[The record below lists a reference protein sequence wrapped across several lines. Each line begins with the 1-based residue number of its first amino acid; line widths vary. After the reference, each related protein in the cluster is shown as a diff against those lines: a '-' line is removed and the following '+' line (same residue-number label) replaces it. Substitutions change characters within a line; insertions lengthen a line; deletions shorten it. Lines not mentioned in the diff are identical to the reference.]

1 LKVLRT
7 EQIWIKGDE
16 KLQKLCHISKNLYNE
31 ANYIVRQEFFKTGKR
46 IGYNKLNKL
55 LKKSENYRALPA
67 QTAQQILRAL
77 DRNWKSFFNAMKEWR
92 EHPEKFN
99 ERPRPPKY
107 KKKDGVFMLILT
119 NQQVKVKEGELI
131 FPKVVGLKLKTR
143 IKEGIREVRIIP
155 KGVGYV
161 VEIVYGKE
169 ENTIERDKSRVAG
182 IDLGLRNLVTIAN
195 NIGEAPIV
203 VKGGVVKSINQ
214 FFNKEKARLQRIYAK
229 QGIKTSKR
237 LKRLSVKRE
246 RKLKDFLHKVS
257 KFVAEWCASHDIGR
271 LVIGYNKEWKQ
282 EVNLGKRNNQNFVQ
296 IPFWTLIQQIKYKV
310 EERGTE
316 VILVEEDYTSK
327 CSFLDKE
334 PIEHRDEHAGRRIR
348 GLFKTERGTIINADV
363 NAAYNIIRKAIP
375 KAFEADGIEG
385 VGLHPVRWTKDGIA
399 QSILGRKAQNA
410 QPFSHSASEEDKE
423 VEEFFES
430 VLKMFGHVA

>member
-16 KLQKLCHISKNLYNE
+16 NIQKLCHISKNLYNE
-31 ANYIVRQEFFKTGKR
+31 ANYVVRQELFKTGKR
-46 IGYNKLNKL
+46 IGYNKLDKQ
-55 LKKSENYRALPA
+55 LKKSENYRTLPA

-77 DRNWKSFFNAMKEWR
+77 ERNWKSFFNAMDEWR

-107 KKKDGVFMLILT
+107 KKKDGVFMLIFT

-143 IKEGIREVRIIP
+143 IKERIKQVRIIP

-161 VEIVYGKE
+161 VEIVYEKE
-169 ENTIERDKSRVAG
+169 IDTIERDKSRVAG
-182 IDLGLRNLVTIAN
+182 IDLGVRNLVTIAN
-195 NIGEAPIV
+195 NIGEEPIV

-229 QGIKTSKR
+229 QGIKKSKR
-237 LKRLSVKRE
+237 MKRLSAKRE
-246 RKLKDFLHKVS
+246 RKLKDFFHKVS
-257 KFVAEWCASHDIGR
+257 KFVAEWCAKRNIGR

-282 EVNLGKRNNQNFVQ
+282 EANLGKKNNQNFVQ
-296 IPFWTLIQQIKYKV
+296 IPFLMLIQQIKYKA
-310 EERGTE
+310 EERGIE
-316 VILVEEDYTSK
+316 VLLVEEDHTSK
-327 CSFLDKE
+327 CSFLDNE
-334 PIEHRDEHAGRRIR
+334 PVEHRDEYAGRRMR
-348 GLFKTERGTIINADV
+348 GLFKSARGTIINADV

-385 VGLHPVRWTKDGIA
+385 VGLHPVRWMKDEIA
-399 QSILGRKAQNA
+399 QSILG
-410 QPFSHSASEEDKE
+410 
-423 VEEFFES
+423 
-430 VLKMFGHVA
+430 